1 MRYPFVI
8 LLAVLWMGGTA
19 HAQKE
24 NLTMKE
30 KWFETR
36 PVCFGRYVA
45 DVPKVLQPNMLNTT
59 IDDFTI
65 TNLGPATQR
74 DLEKNIAERQVLMEK
89 GGPIEDSSFVRFRG
103 VETDEDVTIILYD
116 FFDEFDPKYIPPSDD
131 SETYFLADGHLFEIT
146 GKIKKNERESR
157 LTRLFRIAHAT
168 RPRDMAAVPKEAG
181 YCIKDGFVALPPE
194 FDFGTTFRLT
204 NVDIDQNF
212 GFSIDIWKAMSVQ
225 EATYR
230 WPPQATKRSIVGLS
244 GIEAYGLNDNG
255 DPQTDGYRFEFYGF
269 RSPEQE
275 KRGLS
280 IRTELS
286 RRGPRPDQPPFSFE
300 AGREF
305 WNLVTNS
312 MQVR

>member
-19 HAQKE
+19 HAQKG

-45 DVPKVLQPNMLNTT
+45 DVPKILQPSMLNTT

-74 DLEKNIAERQVLMEK
+74 DLEKKIAERRALMEA
-89 GGPIEDSSFVRFRG
+89 GGNDNELKDIQLSFIKNDGSATVLAYEQIFPDGWNYTTPIL
-103 VETDEDVTIILYD
+103 ET
-116 FFDEFDPKYIPPSDD
+116 
-131 SETYFLADGHLFEIT
+131 ETYFLSGDRLFNIAGQINKEQQE
-146 GKIKKNERESR
+146 ERLAS
-157 LTRLFRIAHAT
+157 LFRIAHAT
-168 RPRDMAAVPKEAG
+168 RPRDMAEVPKEAG
-181 YCIKDGFVALPPE
+181 YCIKDGFLALSSE

-230 WPPQATKRSIVGLS
+230 WPSQAIKRNIAGLP

-255 DPQTDGYRFEFYGF
+255 DRQTDGYRFEFYGF

>member
-45 DVPKVLQPNMLNTT
+45 DVPKILQPSMLNTT

-74 DLEKNIAERQVLMEK
+74 DLEKNIAERRALMEAGTEIDDAPK
-89 GGPIEDSSFVRFRG
+89 THFLTENHDGGITVLIYERTRVFDSFPP
-103 VETDEDVTIILYD
+103 VTYD
-116 FFDEFDPKYIPPSDD
+116 NI
-131 SETYFLADGHLFEIT
+131 ETYFLSGDHLFAIT
-146 GKIKKNERESR
+146 GQIKKTEREAR
-157 LTRLFRIAHAT
+157 LARLFRIAHAT
-168 RPRDMAAVPKEAG
+168 RPRDMAEVPSEAG